1 VTCKYGKVL
10 KEAFNQGEEG
20 KMLKKW
26 VNSVDNNAYSAL
38 TFQGGTAFRKRMLKD
53 VPEPLHGLN
62 NPNPNMLKD
71 VPEPIFDTFLQR
83 YDDEELFRLVTNL
96 GGHCMETVLEV

>member
-1 VTCKYGKVL
+1 MTCKYGKVL

-53 VPEPLHGLN
+53 VPEPS
-62 NPNPNMLKD
+62 
-71 VPEPIFDTFLQR
+71 FDTFLQR